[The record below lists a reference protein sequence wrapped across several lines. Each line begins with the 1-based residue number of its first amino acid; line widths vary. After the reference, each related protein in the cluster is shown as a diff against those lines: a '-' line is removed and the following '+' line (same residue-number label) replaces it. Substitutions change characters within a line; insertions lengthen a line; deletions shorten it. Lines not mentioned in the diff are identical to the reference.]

1 MSSTNEQFAVLN
13 AKLKEANVVKDEYIG
28 RFLSLCAQYVDK
40 LDNYRKMVNKKMKN
54 KELEELYRITKSTEL
69 KEEEIEEL
77 NQNFDSVFLHL
88 HAHTRM
94 YAYII
99 YNLKDMKQE
108 IQNKDLM
115 RRAVRHLLVTD
126 DDVMNEAERIV
137 GHTLQRENQGDN
149 GCLTVTEIAR
159 ELEMEARDLNSFL
172 RDKGIQKW
180 KQGQYRLTPQYE
192 GLGLTHD
199 RLFIYYSKDG
209 KKKRQT
215 YLVWTPKG
223 LEFIRKLIKG

>member
-1 MSSTNEQFAVLN
+1 MGGQRTARSCSAATARQF
-13 AKLKEANVVKDEYIG
+13 
-28 RFLSLCAQYVDK
+28 FL
-40 LDNYRKMVNKKMKN
+40 
-54 KELEELYRITKSTEL
+54 
-69 KEEEIEEL
+69 
-77 NQNFDSVFLHL
+77 LHL

-108 IQNKDLM
+108 LQNKDLM

-223 LEFIRKLIKG
+223 LEFIRKVIKG

>member
-1 MSSTNEQFAVLN
+1 MGGQRTARTCPAATARQF
-13 AKLKEANVVKDEYIG
+13 
-28 RFLSLCAQYVDK
+28 FL
-40 LDNYRKMVNKKMKN
+40 
-54 KELEELYRITKSTEL
+54 
-69 KEEEIEEL
+69 
-77 NQNFDSVFLHL
+77 LHL
-88 HAHTRM
+88 HAHTCM

-108 IQNKDLM
+108 LQNKDLM

-159 ELEMEARDLNSFL
+159 ELDMEARDLNSFL
-172 RDKGIQKW
+172 RDMGIQRW
-180 KQGQYRLTPQYE
+180 KQGQYRLTPKYE

-199 RLFIYYSKDG
+199 RLFIYYSTKDG

>member
-1 MSSTNEQFAVLN
+1 
-13 AKLKEANVVKDEYIG
+13 
-28 RFLSLCAQYVDK
+28 
-40 LDNYRKMVNKKMKN
+40 
-54 KELEELYRITKSTEL
+54 
-69 KEEEIEEL
+69 
-77 NQNFDSVFLHL
+77 
-88 HAHTRM
+88 
-94 YAYII
+94 
-99 YNLKDMKQE
+99 
-108 IQNKDLM
+108 M
-115 RRAVRHLLVTD
+115 RQAVRHLLVTD

-159 ELEMEARDLNSFL
+159 ELDMEARDLNSFL
-172 RDKGIQKW
+172 RDMGIQKW
-180 KQGQYRLTPQYE
+180 KQGQYRLTPPYE

-223 LEFIRKLIKG
+223 LEFIRKLIQGCD

>member
-1 MSSTNEQFAVLN
+1 MYDLGGQRTARPCPAVIARQF
-13 AKLKEANVVKDEYIG
+13 
-28 RFLSLCAQYVDK
+28 SL
-40 LDNYRKMVNKKMKN
+40 
-54 KELEELYRITKSTEL
+54 
-69 KEEEIEEL
+69 
-77 NQNFDSVFLHL
+77 LHL

-108 IQNKDLM
+108 LQNKDLM

-223 LEFIRKLIKG
+223 LEFIRKLIKGKGTTD

>member
-1 MSSTNEQFAVLN
+1 
-13 AKLKEANVVKDEYIG
+13 
-28 RFLSLCAQYVDK
+28 
-40 LDNYRKMVNKKMKN
+40 
-54 KELEELYRITKSTEL
+54 
-69 KEEEIEEL
+69 
-77 NQNFDSVFLHL
+77 
-88 HAHTRM
+88 
-94 YAYII
+94 
-99 YNLKDMKQE
+99 MKQE

-180 KQGQYRLTPQYE
+180 KQGQYRLTPQYTTGFSSTTRRTGKRNVRPISS
-192 GLGLTHD
+192 GLP
-199 RLFIYYSKDG
+199 K
-209 KKKRQT
+209 
-215 YLVWTPKG
+215 VWNS
-223 LEFIRKLIKG
+223 